1 MSRTTA
7 VKGAEP
13 LWRRQK
19 VLALRVFDTDWSR
32 AAPWAQRAVN
42 CVAQCDGLFA
52 NIIGAPHWRGP
63 TVEYAPRLAARDS
76 LRPGL
81 AGVTTSDPL
90 VSPAQK
96 SDFCAVSMGW
106 LTDREPLTQWY
117 YDCPAPQPD
126 SQIGA
131 SPPFVRTAETAPCAV
146 LLVSICGTVRGCAVW
161 CRCVDVGL
169 SSVEHE

>member
-106 LTDREPLTQWY
+106 LTDHEPLTQWY
-117 YDCPAPQPD
+117 YDCPAPNLTTPRRL
-126 SQIGA
+126 SLRVSA
-131 SPPFVRTAETAPCAV
+131 VKRVSVFCSVVLACATW
-146 LLVSICGTVRGCAVW
+146 LILRGSC
-161 CRCVDVGL
+161 CRA
-169 SSVEHE
+169 

>member
-106 LTDREPLTQWY
+106 LTDHEPLTQWY

-126 SQIGA
+126 YAKTTEPARERSKTRKRFLLGCLG
-131 SPPFVRTAETAPCAV
+131 VRNLAYLARFLLLSVNCA
-146 LLVSICGTVRGCAVW
+146 
-161 CRCVDVGL
+161 
-169 SSVEHE
+169 